1 MAKYYNRDTKS
12 RLHLSV
18 AAMAS
23 LITLI
28 IFIFRPV
35 TQNAKTDAVLAG
47 RDAARCCW
55 WWVGPGLSGMVVILK
70 RSPLFLY
77 TL

>member
-1 MAKYYNRDTKS
+1 MKIRSRFFIVKYYNRDTNS

-18 AAMAS
+18 AAVA

-35 TQNAKTDAVLAG
+35 TQNAKRMHSSFSPSDPNISGAV
-47 RDAARCCW
+47 
-55 WWVGPGLSGMVVILK
+55 VVTGLHRGCFSVAM
-70 RSPLFLY
+70 
-77 TL
+77 